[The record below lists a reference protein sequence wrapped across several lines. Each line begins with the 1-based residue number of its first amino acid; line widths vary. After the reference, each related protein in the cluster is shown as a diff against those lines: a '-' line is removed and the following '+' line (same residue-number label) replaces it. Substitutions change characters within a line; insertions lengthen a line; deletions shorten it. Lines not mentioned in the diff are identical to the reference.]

1 MNKDNYILVNKDNPY
16 VAENYKDEERIKILI
31 PIADNEIVED
41 EDIITIDEKGKKWSE
56 TYIAKET
63 YEKFLS
69 LQAKV
74 KEKYGI
80 EIQIIE
86 AGRTEKKQELYFN
99 NAIKNHDEEYANNY
113 VAKPGYSEHHTG
125 RAFDYSLRNPKIAQI
140 KQPIIKKIVYKLAKP
155 GMFYLV
161 NNEAAKLGLL
171 LRYPM
176 FCKKYTQFKHE
187 RWHLTDI
194 KNPALAS
201 YLRVKN
207 LPLEKF
213 YAYPKK
219 YAEDY
224 ENYRVLFEALHSN
237 SKEDDHDEMEL

>member
-1 MNKDNYILVNKDNPY
+1 MDNQDYILVNKNNPY
-16 VAENYKDEERIKILI
+16 VADNYKDEERVKILI
-31 PIADNEIVED
+31 PIADYEIID
-41 EDIITIDEKGKKWSE
+41 EDIITIDEKGRKWSE
-56 TYIAKET
+56 TFIAKET
-63 YEKFLS
+63 YEKFLE
-69 LQAKV
+69 LQEKV

-86 AGRTEKKQELYFN
+86 AGRTEKKQEHYYQ
-99 NAIKNHDEEYANNY
+99 NAINNHGQEYADNF

-125 RAFDYSLRNPKIAQI
+125 RAFDYSIRNPKIARI
-140 KQPIIKKIVYKLAKP
+140 SQPIIKKIVYKLAKP

-176 FCKKYTQFKHE
+176 FSKKYTQFKHE

-194 KNPALAS
+194 KNPILAS
-201 YLRVKN
+201 YLRQKN
-207 LPLEKF
+207 IPLEKF
-213 YAYPKK
+213 YAFPKK

-224 ENYRVLFEALHSN
+224 ENYRIHFEERTSVQ
-237 SKEDDHDEMEL
+237 SQEDDGDEREI